1 MNDINR
7 IIAERE
13 KTHGNFPRQAKTA
26 QSIKEVM
33 RYTDNWEF
41 MPEHQKEALEL
52 IATKLSRILNGNP
65 AWHDTWHDIA
75 GYAVLVAN
83 TLEAHHE

>member
-7 IIAERE
+7 TIAERE
-13 KTHGNFPRQAKTA
+13 KTHGNFTRQSKAA
-26 QSIKEVM
+26 QSLKEVM
-33 RYTDNWEF
+33 RYADNWEF

-65 AWHDTWHDIA
+65 AWHDTWLDIA
-75 GYAVLVAN
+75 GYATLVAN
-83 TLEAHHE
+83 TLEVHRD